1 MLSNLIG
8 DEIDMNNPDDQWYH
22 NTYKY
27 TNIFIS

>member
-8 DEIDMNNPDDQWYH
+8 DETDIHDDQWYH